1 VVERYEYGD
10 HHRYKPSEI
19 RRLSQRARDL
29 GVEALLTTA
38 KDAVNLCES
47 FVPMIQP
54 LRLYWLEIG
63 IEIDERERLLELI
76 AGQI

>member
-1 VVERYEYGD
+1 M
-10 HHRYKPSEI
+10 
-19 RRLSQRARDL
+19 SQRARDL

-47 FVPMIQP
+47 FGPMIQP

-76 AGQI
+76 ARKI